1 MEETKKREEVSTNEK
16 AKAKMNELAGSFL
29 KLALTRF
36 SHMKMTEP
44 FCLGHKS
51 GLTTRSA
58 YILSTYCNQRL
69 SVVINGV

>member
-1 MEETKKREEVSTNEK
+1 
-16 AKAKMNELAGSFL
+16 MNELAGNFL

-44 FCLGHKS
+44 SCLGHKS

-69 SVVINGV
+69 SVVINGVRLNGDMLNWCLNGRW